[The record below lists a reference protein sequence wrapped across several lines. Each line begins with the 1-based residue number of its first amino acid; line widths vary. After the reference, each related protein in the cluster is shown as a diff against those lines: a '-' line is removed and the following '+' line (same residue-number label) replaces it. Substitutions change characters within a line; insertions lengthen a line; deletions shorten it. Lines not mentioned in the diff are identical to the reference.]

1 MNNNFQFIEVNRHLA
16 QKRELAQRQSE
27 FVEIYKPNQEQEI
40 KSQADRCLDCGNP
53 YCEWK
58 CPLHNYI
65 PDWLKLISENRLME
79 AADLVHQT
87 NSLPEVCGRVC
98 PQDRLCE
105 GACTLNDDFGS
116 VTIGNIERYITDNA
130 IAQGWVPDLSNITP
144 RHENIAI
151 IGAGP
156 AGLACAD
163 VLARNGIKATVY
175 DKYPEIGGLL
185 TYGIP
190 AFKLEKSIIQNRR
203 KILEGMGIQFQL
215 NTRVGIDIPFEKI
228 LSSHDA
234 VFLGLGTYKSI
245 KANIPN
251 DDVQGVFQALPYLIA
266 NTKKILGQK
275 SEEFPY
281 IDLKDR
287 NVIVLGGGDT
297 SMDCVRTAI
306 RQGANTVS
314 LIYRRDE
321 SSMPGSANEVAN
333 AKEEGVDFIFNSQP
347 IEIKVNQEKVV
358 GVECLQTQVT
368 EDHET
373 SRSNFELVKNSN
385 QLISADTVI
394 IAFGFQPNP
403 TDWMK
408 AQHIELDI
416 KDRVVV
422 NRNQH
427 AYQTS
432 NPKIFAGGD
441 MVRGADLV
449 VTAIDEGRKAALGI
463 LEFLQKSDA
472 S

>member
-1 MNNNFQFIEVNRHLA
+1 MTKNNDFQFIQVDRHLA
-16 QKRELAQRQSE
+16 DKKDIVQRQSE
-27 FVEIYKPNQEQEI
+27 FVEIYQPNQQQQI
-40 KSQADRCLDCGNP
+40 ASQASRCLDCGNP

-65 PDWLKLISENRLME
+65 PNWLQLISENRLME

-105 GACTLNDDFGS
+105 GSCTLNDDFGA

-130 IAQGWVPDLSNITP
+130 IAQGWQPDLSDVTP
-144 RHENIAI
+144 RQEKVAI

-163 VLARNGIKATVY
+163 ILARNGINVTVY

-190 AFKLEKSIIQNRR
+190 AFKLEKSVIQNRR
-203 KILEGMGIQFQL
+203 KILEGMGIEFQL
-215 NTRVGIDIPFEKI
+215 GIHVGVDISYDELQDK
-228 LSSHDA
+228 HDA
-234 VFLGLGTYKSI
+234 IFLGLGTYKAI
-245 KANIPN
+245 TANIPN
-251 DDVQGVFQALPYLIA
+251 ETATGVYQALPYLIA
-266 NTKKILGQK
+266 NTKKLLNQE
-275 SEEFPY
+275 STEYPY
-281 IDLKDR
+281 INLKDR
-287 NVIVLGGGDT
+287 NVVVLGGGDT

-306 RQGANTVS
+306 RQGAKKVT

-321 SSMPGSANEVAN
+321 ASMPGSANEVAN
-333 AKEEGVDFIFNSQP
+333 AKEEGVNFIFNHQP
-347 IEIKVNQEKVV
+347 VEIKTNADEVV
-358 GVECLQTQVT
+358 GVNCLQTQLVT
-368 EDHET
+368 DST
-373 SRSNFELVKNSN
+373 SSRASFELIENSE
-385 QLISADTVI
+385 QLIEADTVI

-403 TDWMK
+403 TEWMK
-408 AQHIELDI
+408 AQGIELDL

-422 NRNQH
+422 NRHQY

-449 VTAIDEGRKAALGI
+449 VTAIDEGRKAAFGI
-463 LEFLQKSDA
+463 LDFLS
-472 S
+472 

>member
-1 MNNNFQFIEVNRHLA
+1 MTKNNDFQFIQVDRHLA
-16 QKRELAQRQSE
+16 DKKDIVQRQSE
-27 FVEIYKPNQEQEI
+27 FVEIYQPNQQQQI
-40 KSQADRCLDCGNP
+40 ASQASRCLDCGNP

-65 PDWLKLISENRLME
+65 PNWLQLISENRLME

-105 GACTLNDDFGS
+105 GACTLNDDFGA

-130 IAQGWVPDLSNITP
+130 IAQGWQPDLSNVTP
-144 RHENIAI
+144 RQEKVAI

-163 VLARNGIKATVY
+163 ILARNGINVTVY

-190 AFKLEKSIIQNRR
+190 AFKLEKSVIQNRR
-203 KILEGMGIQFQL
+203 KILEGMGIEFQL
-215 NTRVGIDIPFEKI
+215 GIHVGVDISYDELQDK
-228 LSSHDA
+228 HDA
-234 VFLGLGTYKSI
+234 IFLGLGTYKAI
-245 KANIPN
+245 TANIPN
-251 DDVQGVFQALPYLIA
+251 ETTTGVYQALPYLIA
-266 NTKKILGQK
+266 NTKRLLKQE
-275 SEEFPY
+275 STEYPY
-281 IDLKDR
+281 INLKNR
-287 NVIVLGGGDT
+287 NVVVLGGGDT

-306 RQGANTVS
+306 RQGAKKVT

-321 SSMPGSANEVAN
+321 ASMPGSANEVAN
-333 AKEEGVDFIFNSQP
+333 AKEEGVNFIFNHQP
-347 IEIKVNQEKVV
+347 IEIKTAAGEVV
-358 GVECLQTQVT
+358 GVNCLQTQIVT
-368 EDHET
+368 DST
-373 SRSNFELVKNSN
+373 SSRASFELIENSE
-385 QLISADTVI
+385 QLIEADAVI

-403 TDWMK
+403 TEWMK
-408 AQHIELDI
+408 AQGIELDL

-422 NRNQH
+422 NRHQY

-449 VTAIDEGRKAALGI
+449 VTAIDEGRKAAFGI
-463 LEFLQKSDA
+463 LDFLS
-472 S
+472 